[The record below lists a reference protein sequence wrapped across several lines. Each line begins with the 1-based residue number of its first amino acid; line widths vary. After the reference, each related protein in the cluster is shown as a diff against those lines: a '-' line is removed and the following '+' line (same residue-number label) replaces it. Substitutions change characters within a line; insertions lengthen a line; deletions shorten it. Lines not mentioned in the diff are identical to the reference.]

1 MNSIPLILLSV
12 LVAYAIG
19 NISPSIMLA
28 KARGIDI
35 KKEGSGNAGT
45 TNALRVMG
53 KKAGVNE
60 YALKKMVGHIIT
72 DLTERVYT
80 DRDLEWLRNEIE
92 KI

>member
-1 MNSIPLILLSV
+1 MNPLHRAHDPRKQFV
-12 LVAYAIG
+12 
-19 NISPSIMLA
+19 
-28 KARGIDI
+28 
-35 KKEGSGNAGT
+35 T
-45 TNALRVMG
+45 MG

>member
-1 MNSIPLILLSV
+1 MTYKHYKIIFANIIKCLGMNPLHRAHDPRKQFV
-12 LVAYAIG
+12 
-19 NISPSIMLA
+19 
-28 KARGIDI
+28 
-35 KKEGSGNAGT
+35 T
-45 TNALRVMG
+45 MG